1 MGVLS
6 EIGNVIKSNIAINK
20 IKTGMRG
27 VVDRRIMAQDTGG
40 IRSKLG
46 YTGNYI
52 SGNIKN
58 KAGKEIAISTGKGIS
73 NSDRI
78 ASIYMNKDGS
88 FNKTMGAATIA
99 GGYLGVSSAARIVS
113 GSGLY
118 RDSDG
123 NTDIIGVPFI

>member
-27 VVDRRIMAQDTGG
+27 VVDRRIMAQDAGG

-88 FNKTMGAATIA
+88 VNKTMVAGTIA
-99 GGYLGVSSAARIVS
+99 GGYLGVSSAARIAS
-113 GSGLY
+113 GGGLY

-123 NTDIIGVPFI
+123 NTDVIGVPFI

>member
-27 VVDRRIMAQDTGG
+27 VVDRRIMAQDAGG

-52 SGNIKN
+52 SGNIKT
-58 KAGKEIAISTGKGIS
+58 KQGKK
-73 NSDRI
+73 
-78 ASIYMNKDGS
+78 
-88 FNKTMGAATIA
+88 
-99 GGYLGVSSAARIVS
+99 L
-113 GSGLY
+113 L
-118 RDSDG
+118 
-123 NTDIIGVPFI
+123 